1 MTNSSAAILE
11 RHQTAETTG
20 SRNPLYVGLDVE
32 GILVLPKSDFAWL
45 IYDRKLSP
53 AMRALFPRERCEAYD
68 GKYDDGRYIYELNRP
83 EGHSTGTWPC
93 VSLALAGM
101 DGITDRDL
109 INYAEKTTQEMPGT
123 KEFLEYAMEK
133 TGGNVYFAT
142 NSYPAVALKIAY
154 KYGIPSSHV
163 FTMGRQLPPD
173 RMQYYDEKR
182 AELDKKEKEQI
193 FQMPKGRET
202 LANSFQ
208 VQRKLLYDIEVG
220 ERSPLGVFNEF
231 NLPLGAFMKK
241 YMDVTGRIGDYYQSG
256 ILNPADATAYE
267 LFLKEHNSLFGSIP
281 RDAKPLREELENLFL
296 SPASRGNMGSRNKTR
311 ALKDFH
317 PNGEDWMFVGDG
329 IVDGHPI
336 GWARYGVSMNMRDK
350 HALPKAKVALAGK
363 DVSHLIPVLDQALE
377 GELDVYELRAQLGPK
392 ATQVFT
398 PHDIRKGIEM
408 VRRSVGAVKEELA
421 KLYVDVQP

>member
-1 MTNSSAAILE
+1 MNNSSTAVLE
-11 RHQTAETTG
+11 RPETKTRDY
-20 SRNPLYVGLDVE
+20 RNPLYVGLDVE
-32 GILVLPKSDFAWL
+32 GILVLPKADFAWL

-68 GKYDDGRYIYELNRP
+68 GKYDDGRYIYELAKP

-101 DGITDRDL
+101 DSVTDRDL

-123 KEFLEYAMEK
+123 GKFLKDAMEK

-142 NSYPAVALKIAY
+142 SSYPAVALKIAY

-193 FQMPKGRET
+193 LQMPEGSET
-202 LANSFQ
+202 LANFFQ
-208 VQRKLLYDIEVG
+208 AQRKLLYDTEVM
-220 ERSPLGVFNEF
+220 ERSPLGVLNEF

-241 YMDVTGRIGDYYQSG
+241 YMDVTGRIGDYYQRG
-256 ILNPADATAYE
+256 VLNPADATAYE

-281 RDAKPLREELENLFL
+281 RDAKPLREELENLFR

-311 ALKDFH
+311 SMRQVHD
-317 PNGEDWMFVGDG
+317 NGDEWFYAGDG

-336 GWARYGVSMNMRDK
+336 GWARYGVSMNMRDR
-350 HALPKAKVALAGK
+350 HALPYSKLSVVTT

-377 GELDVYELRAQLGPK
+377 RELDVEKLKMQLNSAG
-392 ATQVFT
+392 TQVFS
-398 PHDIRKGIEM
+398 PHDIWTNIET
-408 VRRSVGAVKEELA
+408 VRTSVGAVKEELA
-421 KLYVDVQP
+421 KLYVEV

>member
-1 MTNSSAAILE
+1 MVMTLE
-11 RHQTAETTG
+11 RPLPKAS
-20 SRNPLYVGLDVE
+20 SRHRTNLYVGLDVE
-32 GILVLPKSDFAWL
+32 GILVLPKTDFAWL

-53 AMRALFPRERCEAYD
+53 VMRALFPRERCEAYD
-68 GKYDDGRYIYELNRP
+68 GKYDDGRYIYELNIL

-123 KEFLEYAMEK
+123 GEFLKDAMEK
-133 TGGNVYFAT
+133 TGGNVYLVT
-142 NSYPAVALKIAY
+142 SSYPAVALKIAY
-154 KYGIPSSHV
+154 KYGVPSSHV

-193 FQMPKGRET
+193 LQMPKGSET
-202 LANSFQ
+202 LANFFQ
-208 VQRKLLYDIEVG
+208 TQRKLLYDIEVM
-220 ERSPLGVFNEF
+220 ERSPLGVLNEF
-231 NLPLGAFMKK
+231 NLPLEAFMKK
-241 YMDVTGRIGDYYQSG
+241 YMDVTGRIGDYYQRG
-256 ILNPADATAYE
+256 VLNPADATAYE

-311 ALKDFH
+311 SMRQVHD
-317 PNGEDWMFVGDG
+317 NGDEWFYAGDG
-329 IVDGHPI
+329 IVDGHPT
-336 GWARYGVSMNMRDK
+336 GWARYGTAYNMRDR

-377 GELDVYELRAQLGPK
+377 GGLDVEELRVLLTSAG
-392 ATQVFT
+392 TQVFS
-398 PHDIRKGIEM
+398 PHDIWTNIEK
-408 VRRSVGAVKEELA
+408 VREAAGDA
-421 KLYVDVQP
+421 KKKLNELYVEV